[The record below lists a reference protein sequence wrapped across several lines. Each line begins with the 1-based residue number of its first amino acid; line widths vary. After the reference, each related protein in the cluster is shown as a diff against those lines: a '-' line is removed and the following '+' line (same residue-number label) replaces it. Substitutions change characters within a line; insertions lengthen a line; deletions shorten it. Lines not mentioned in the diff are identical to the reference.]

1 MKAKANAPVSSS
13 SLTVL
18 WTAALI
24 ALSATTPTPG
34 TADQHA
40 ATASDTRVADI
51 SLADLDL
58 STPAGLRAARDR
70 LRTMARRLCSEPTD
84 RREHSHQPNFV
95 ACVDNTVAGA
105 LRQINRSVLKSV
117 TRARDVSLA
126 DLDLATPEGLRAA
139 RERLRTMARRL
150 CAELAHSRELSY
162 QPNFAACV
170 DDTLAGALAQVNA
183 LAAAKE
189 LRTAQRTAP

>member
-1 MKAKANAPVSSS
+1 MLFRS
-13 SLTVL
+13 
-18 WTAALI
+18 
-24 ALSATTPTPG
+24 
-34 TADQHA
+34 
-40 ATASDTRVADI
+40 
-51 SLADLDL
+51 
-58 STPAGLRAARDR
+58 
-70 LRTMARRLCSEPTD
+70 D
-84 RREHSHQPNFV
+84 RRERPHQPNFV

-105 LRQINRSVLKSV
+105 LRQINRSALKSV
-117 TRARDVSLA
+117 TRARDVSLT

-150 CAELAHSRELSY
+150 CAELARSRELSY

-183 LAAAKE
+183 LATAKE

>member
-58 STPAGLRAARDR
+58 STPEGLRAARD
-70 LRTMARRLCSEPTD
+70 
-84 RREHSHQPNFV
+84 
-95 ACVDNTVAGA
+95 
-105 LRQINRSVLKSV
+105 
-117 TRARDVSLA
+117 
-126 DLDLATPEGLRAA
+126 
-139 RERLRTMARRL
+139 RLRTMARRL

>member
-1 MKAKANAPVSSS
+1 MKAKANAAVSSS

-18 WTAALI
+18 WAAALI
-24 ALSATTPTPG
+24 ALPAITPTAG
-34 TADQHA
+34 LADQHA

-58 STPAGLRAARDR
+58 STPEGLRAARER
-70 LRTMARRLCSEPTD
+70 LHTMARRLCAEPAD
-84 RREHSHQPNFV
+84 RRERPHQPNFV

-105 LRQINRSVLKSV
+105 LRQINRSALKSV

-150 CAELAHSRELSY
+150 CAELARSRELSY

-183 LAAAKE
+183 LATAKE

>member
-1 MKAKANAPVSSS
+1 MKAKANAAVSSS

-18 WTAALI
+18 WAAALI
-24 ALSATTPTPG
+24 ALPAITPTAG
-34 TADQHA
+34 LADQHA
-40 ATASDTRVADI
+40 ATASDRRVADI

-58 STPAGLRAARDR
+58 STPEGLRAARDR
-70 LRTMARRLCSEPTD
+70 LRTMARRLCAEPAD

-139 RERLRTMARRL
+139 RERCCFLWVGIAAPDPEEARRFRNTRV
-150 CAELAHSRELSY
+150 A
-162 QPNFAACV
+162 
-170 DDTLAGALAQVNA
+170 
-183 LAAAKE
+183 
-189 LRTAQRTAP
+189 